1 MKGPLDRTK
10 VVLRHLPPTISQ
22 SMLVEQV
29 LSRFTG
35 RYNWFS
41 FRPGKSRPSPQ
52 IFSCSQK
59 HQTYSRAYVDFKR
72 PEDVIE
78 FAEFFDGHVFVNEK
92 GTQFKTIVEYAPS
105 QRAPKRWSKKDGR
118 EGTILKD
125 PEYLEFLEFIAK
137 PIENLPSAEIQ
148 LERKEAERAGSAK
161 DAPIVTPLM
170 DYIRQKRAAKSG
182 ARKSLSNG
190 RPTRRANGTSSG
202 SPSSSAFKQGS
213 EKRRVSTTMYVLRD
227 SSKAGS
233 GKDKRHILVPKRDDQ
248 QQAEKSGTSAPGSGA
263 DAVEEETGGAADV
276 GKKKILLLKGKER
289 EIPNVSSGSLIQ
301 DNAAPIVK
309 NTITSS
315 APQQNQRREASG
327 KIIRSILLKDARQNQ
342 APSASQQE
350 QHSQDKDKK
359 PPRPPSVQLFQKEIN
374 GVNEDKIVG
383 TDLHVVH
390 TEKQERRSRIR
401 DRPDR
406 GVWTPLRRAD
416 SLHASD
422 ESLSSST
429 SQSSEVLD
437 SLEGSQGETK
447 NDLPNVRGG
456 EFRPMGSGR
465 NSHSSFDNGTYKR
478 RGMRD
483 DGISVGEGKPLRR
496 GGPSNYGTHE
506 KQVWVQKSSSGT

>member
-1 MKGPLDRTK
+1 MELLREDVNCDFRFSLFSFSWCERSKEKSIRMKGPLDRSK

-22 SMLVEQV
+22 SMLLDQV
-29 LSRFTG
+29 DSRFAG
-35 RYNWFS
+35 RYNWFC
-41 FRPGKSRPSPQ
+41 FLPGKS
-52 IFSCSQK
+52 SQK
-59 HQTYSRAYVDFKR
+59 HQTYSRAYIEFKR

-105 QRAPKRWSKKDGR
+105 QRVPKHWSKKDGR

-125 PEYLEFLEFIAK
+125 PEYLEFLEFISK

-182 ARKSLSNG
+182 ARKSIANG
-190 RPTRRANGTSSG
+190 RPTRRMSGTSTG
-202 SPSSSAFKQGS
+202 SPSSSASKRSS
-213 EKRRVSTTMYVLRD
+213 EKRRASTTMYVLRD

-233 GKDKRHILVPKRDDQ
+233 GKDKTYILAPKRDDQ
-248 QQAEKSGTSAPGSGA
+248 QRAEKSGTSAPGSVA
-263 DAVEEETGGAADV
+263 NAVEEETGGAADV
-276 GKKKILLLKGKER
+276 GKKKILLLKEKEN
-289 EIPNVSSGSLIQ
+289 PN
-301 DNAAPIVK
+301 
-309 NTITSS
+309 
-315 APQQNQRREASG
+315 NQRREASG
-327 KIIRSILLKDARQNQ
+327 RIIRSILLKDARQNQ

-350 QHSQDKDKK
+350 KHRVDKDKK
-359 PPRPPSVQLFQKEIN
+359 PPRPPCVQLFQRETN
-374 GVNEDKIVG
+374 GANEDKVLG
-383 TDLHVVH
+383 ADLHIVH
-390 TEKQERRSRIR
+390 TEKQEKRTRIR

-406 GVWTPLRRAD
+406 GVWTPLRRSD

-422 ESLSSST
+422 ESLSSSA
-429 SQSSEVLD
+429 SQSSEVPD
-437 SLEGSQGETK
+437 FVEGSQGETK
-447 NDLPNVRGG
+447 HGLANARGA

-465 NSHSSFDNGTYKR
+465 NSHSSFDNGTYKHGGR

-496 GGPSNYGTHE
+496 GGPSSYGTHE

>member
-29 LSRFTG
+29 VSRFTG

-41 FRPGKSRPSPQ
+41 FRPGKS
-52 IFSCSQK
+52 SQK

-92 GTQFKTIVEYAPS
+92 GTQFKTVVEYAPS

-137 PIENLPSAEIQ
+137 PIEYLPSAEIQ

-190 RPTRRANGTSSG
+190 RPTRRADGTSSG
-202 SPSSSAFKQGS
+202 SPSSSASKQGS

-233 GKDKRHILVPKRDDQ
+233 GKDRRHILVPKRDGQ

-276 GKKKILLLKGKER
+276 
-289 EIPNVSSGSLIQ
+289 SSGSLIQ
-301 DNAAPIVK
+301 GNVAPIVK
-309 NTITSS
+309 NTITSA

-327 KIIRSILLKDARQNQ
+327 KIIRSILLKDAHQNQ

-374 GVNEDKIVG
+374 GVNEDKVVG

-406 GVWTPLRRAD
+406 GVWTPLRRSD
-416 SLHASD
+416 RLHASD

-437 SLEGSQGETK
+437 SLEGSRGETK